1 MRRTGRCLALV
12 VSLLLAGPLTVH
24 AQTPE
29 VTDDEHPAVEAPPMD
44 TPDETSRDPLD
55 QSPKEMIGSRWP
67 AKPEDAPPPFAAV
80 KKTDRLGEAMREAQ
94 AAQEAAAKAAAEQAA
109 ADARAEER
117 AAERTSNRR
126 TAGRHVKG
134 KRLAARGRASARAR
148 AATAK
153 TTAAGRK
160 AAAKA
165 TAKSTSRQKAVAKTT
180 KGGAAK
186 KQAGKTARRHR
197 A

>member
-1 MRRTGRCLALV
+1 VRTTGRCLALV
-12 VSLLLAGPLTVH
+12 LALSLAGPLPVR
-24 AQTPE
+24 AQDPPAL
-29 VTDDEHPAVEAPPMD
+29 DDEKPVVEPPPADAPGEAA
-44 TPDETSRDPLD
+44 RDPSD
-55 QSPKEMIGSRWP
+55 QSPKDMIGSRWP

-80 KKTDRLGEAMREAQ
+80 KSDRLGEAMREAQ

-117 AAERTSNRR
+117 AAGRASKGL
-126 TAGRHVKG
+126 AGRHGKG

-148 AATAK
+148 AAGEKA
-153 TTAAGRK
+153 ASAGRK
-160 AAAKA
+160 VAGKA
-165 TAKSTSRQKAVAKTT
+165 TAKSASRQKAVAKTA
-180 KGGAAK
+180 KGSGK

>member
-12 VSLLLAGPLTVH
+12 LALLLAGPLPVRSQ
-24 AQTPE
+24 APAA
-29 VTDDEHPAVEAPPMD
+29 TDDDEPAIE
-44 TPDETSRDPLD
+44 TPADAAGQAARDSTD

-80 KKTDRLGEAMREAQ
+80 KTDRLGEAMREAQ

>member
-1 MRRTGRCLALV
+1 VRTKGRCLALV
-12 VSLLLAGPLTVH
+12 LALLLAGLLPVRS
-24 AQTPE
+24 QE
-29 VTDDEHPAVEAPPMD
+29 PA
-44 TPDETSRDPLD
+44 TPDDDKPAIETPAEAAGQAARDPTD

-117 AAERTSNRR
+117 VAERTSNSR

-153 TTAAGRK
+153 TTTAGRQ

-165 TAKSTSRQKAVAKTT
+165 TAKSNSRQKAVAKTA
-180 KGGAAK
+180 KGGAPK

>member
-1 MRRTGRCLALV
+1 MRTTGRCLALV
-12 VSLLLAGPLTVH
+12 LALSLAGPLPVL
-24 AQTPE
+24 AQDPPAL
-29 VTDDEHPAVEAPPMD
+29 DDEKPMVEPPPADAPGEAAREPGG
-44 TPDETSRDPLD
+44 

-67 AKPEDAPPPFAAV
+67 AKPEDSPPPFAAV
-80 KKTDRLGEAMREAQ
+80 KKTDRLSEAMREAQ

-117 AAERTSNRR
+117 ASEGTSKRL
-126 TAGRHVKG
+126 ARHGKG
-134 KRLAARGRASARAR
+134 KRLAARGRASAHAR
-148 AATAK
+148 ADSQKAAS
-153 TTAAGRK
+153 AGRK
-160 AAAKA
+160 VAAKA
-165 TAKSTSRQKAVAKTT
+165 TAKSAGRQKAAVKAA

>member
-1 MRRTGRCLALV
+1 MRTNGRCLALV
-12 VSLLLAGPLTVH
+12 LALLLAGPLPVRSQ
-24 AQTPE
+24 APAA
-29 VTDDEHPAVEAPPMD
+29 TDDDEPAIE
-44 TPDETSRDPLD
+44 TPADAAGQAARDSTD

-80 KKTDRLGEAMREAQ
+80 KTDRLGEAMREAQ

-109 ADARAEER
+109 ADARAARRLPLTCRPAVRLLEVR
-117 AAERTSNRR
+117 SAARSS
-126 TAGRHVKG
+126 
-134 KRLAARGRASARAR
+134 ARGRASARAR

-153 TTAAGRK
+153 TTTAGRK